1 MIKEK
6 TVNLQIM
13 KPNQRKIS
21 TQDKKKL
28 VASACV
34 TFIIG
39 FAGVGII
46 SLFTNTDENDTAQAQ
61 APIETV
67 QESQPKKHFDDSK
80 VQEFKSQLE
89 SDNLLYV
96 YVDNMYE
103 WLQDSINASHCDS
116 TFINLV
122 NGYHDIVTMLGE
134 GKLEEVIQYQ
144 NEHQVLSDN
153 HLWQIRAAY
162 KGWRDESGEHEY
174 DANSSKEAKAQF
186 ERDYKDIVSFNE
198 IYMIHEGKTEI
209 AE

>member
-1 MIKEK
+1 MPHAKSNISRLTVLLLAAMLWAAGAMAKLNIK
-6 TVNLQIM
+6 
-13 KPNQRKIS
+13 
-21 TQDKKKL
+21 
-28 VASACV
+28 
-34 TFIIG
+34 
-39 FAGVGII
+39 AG
-46 SLFTNTDENDTAQAQ
+46 DYY
-61 APIETV
+61 
-67 QESQPKKHFDDSK
+67 FDNSK